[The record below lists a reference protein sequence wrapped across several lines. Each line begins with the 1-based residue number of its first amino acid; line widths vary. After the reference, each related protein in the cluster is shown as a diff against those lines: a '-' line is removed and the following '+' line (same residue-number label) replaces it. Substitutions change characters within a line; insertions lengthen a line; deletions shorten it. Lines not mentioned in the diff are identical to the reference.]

1 MNPPAHEPLLSA
13 PPGAGVSSDHA
24 RWFEA
29 EVHAHDSHL
38 KSWLRGAF
46 PSADAEDIAQESYL
60 RTWLANLS
68 RPVRSAKAFLFTV
81 ARHLALNSCRRR
93 RNSPIIAVP
102 DLSALGV
109 LDEGRDAAEAAAA
122 SDEIALLKEAIAAL
136 PPRCREIIILRKI
149 QRVPQREI
157 AARLG
162 LSEVT
167 VAEQIWR
174 GLRRMEAFFIKRG
187 ALQPWRGL
195 PRKNQRKE
203 TSQNAFPPPG
213 RKGPEGETP

>member
-1 MNPPAHEPLLSA
+1 MNPPAREPLLSA
-13 PPGAGVSSDHA
+13 PPGAGAPPDRA

-46 PSADAEDIAQESYL
+46 PDADAEDIAQESYL
-60 RTWLANLS
+60 RTWLAHLS
-68 RPVRSAKAFLFTV
+68 APVRSAKAFLFTV
-81 ARHLALNSCRRR
+81 ARNLALNSCRRL

-102 DLSALGV
+102 DLAALGV
-109 LDEGRDAAEAAAA
+109 LDNGRDAAEAAAA
-122 SDEIALLKEAIAAL
+122 GDEFALLEEAVAAL
-136 PPRCREIIILRKI
+136 PPRCREIIILCKI

-162 LSEVT
+162 IAEVT
-167 VAEQIWR
+167 VQEQVWR

-187 ALQPWRGL
+187 ALQPWRNNRGDN
-195 PRKNQRKE
+195 R
-203 TSQNAFPPPG
+203 QN
-213 RKGPEGETP
+213 K